1 MCDGRLTSSLS
12 AQGYDNEERAYI
24 ATQGPLAHT
33 LEDFWLMVL
42 SRRAPA
48 VVMITKLRENG
59 RIKCAGYLPETRQ
72 KATFGKIEVTVK
84 RILPRNGYTLRQVTV
99 KVSAWIMD
107 GICVCVCLLWLS
119 TPCVD
124 IVCSTLFLVDVC
136 SAHPVCFSLC
146 VSCVSLS
153 GVSDAR
159 SVFCSRYRLG
169 NLVLRR

>member
-107 GICVCVCLLWLS
+107 GICVCLS
-119 TPCVD
+119 
-124 IVCSTLFLVDVC
+124 LV
-136 SAHPVCFSLC
+136 AIYPVC
-146 VSCVSLS
+146 
-153 GVSDAR
+153 R
-159 SVFCSRYRLG
+159 HSVFDVVFGRRVQRAPRLFFA
-169 NLVLRR
+169 LRFVRVTEWCF

>member
-1 MCDGRLTSSLS
+1 MQMQSSGSNFLFS
-12 AQGYDNEERAYI
+12 PQGYDNEERAYI

-33 LEDFWLMVL
+33 LEDFWQLVL

-99 KVSAWIMD
+99 KV
-107 GICVCVCLLWLS
+107 G
-119 TPCVD
+119 
-124 IVCSTLFLVDVC
+124 STLTKRTGDSWFL
-136 SAHPVCFSLC
+136 
-146 VSCVSLS
+146 
-153 GVSDAR
+153 
-159 SVFCSRYRLG
+159 
-169 NLVLRR
+169 LRWVVR